1 MSPHPGPNTSP
12 HTSELRGP
20 GGSGAMLLYNASF
33 LIQLS
38 RQHAFSKHTGGFSC
52 PLATPQAIHSRPG
65 QIISI
70 PNILSYRKERNV
82 YSLLWEVGE
91 GTSLTF
97 DVYAAWP
104 GLLRAV
110 PQALM
115 SFRSVWVL
123 TWQNLKSYLNRK
135 LAVLFRA
142 L

>member
-20 GGSGAMLLYNASF
+20 NGSGAMLLYNASF

-38 RQHAFSKHTGGFSC
+38 RQQAFSKHTGGFSC
-52 PLATPQAIHSRPG
+52 PLATPGYSRPG

-70 PNILSYRKERNV
+70 PNILSYRKGMYTAYSGRWER
-82 YSLLWEVGE
+82 

-110 PQALM
+110 PQALK

-123 TWQNLKSYLNRK
+123 TWQNLKHYLNRK
-135 LAVLFRA
+135 LAVLFGA